1 MVETV
6 CMPAK
11 FSALCRK
18 LTKDQRGI
26 VEKIGLGSLLT
37 IPSMPIQRMLVEKL
51 VENFN
56 VVDRT
61 FTIQG
66 HTLSISPWDVYCILG
81 LQDKGEKIE
90 ISRKQADRKWF
101 NLYKQEGDTAITL
114 KYLEERIPKEA
125 DGDHFARL
133 FVLYAVGTILAPS
146 SKGYVSSCYL
156 ELVVNVSRI
165 KGLNWARFTLE
176 HLLENLALF
185 KSSRRTG
192 LAGNL
197 ALFQVWF
204 FEHFQAA
211 GDGLE
216 YAKHQHPLIRNWD
229 EDKVIKR
236 ARLQAIKKFGA
247 EKVVIELEPN
257 ETKVCT
263 GNDNLR
269 QANGGQY
276 NEGRRH
282 ENFENE
288 DWNENV
294 QQEEVNGDN
303 LRYGTKD
310 EETKM
315 KETMESVGLLLKRC
329 PEFHTVVQML
339 IAGSTM
345 STNYDWKQ
353 CDSSGSSKLRESHSN
368 VQNGSERASPADNKD
383 KSEKAKSCQEP
394 GTAFEREVFSSDLS
408 SSTKRKIHFFSSPT
422 LVQKVKTRIDRQP
435 SKVCKSPYAGIKQ
448 KRVSKPKMNS
458 AKQKSVSKTKTNIA
472 SVGALTKG
480 LKLNDLE
487 LHAISYVC
495 EEMAI
500 HPKKNLVRVGIS
512 QLDATSLKCLV
523 APVEG
528 NTTEKWLHSGIINS
542 YGTML
547 NSDRKNNNAEMKHAV
562 SDAQCQWICKVGRA
576 WIKSG
581 RPRWRLC
588 LELAQELLGADMVF
602 LPMNTSNTHWWLCVL
617 HPGRNEFQVLN
628 SFNWHIDYE
637 QETFE
642 LRCGIHS
649 ILQAILNSSEKLA
662 SRWNNYDIL
671 KWDVVVKD
679 NIPRQYDAC
688 SCGIFT
694 IKYMQYWN
702 GRELTNMFSQ
712 TDMETIRKRMP
723 AELIMTPLNEITSS
737 KDHVL
742 AM

>member
-1 MVETV
+1 M
-6 CMPAK
+6 
-11 FSALCRK
+11 
-18 LTKDQRGI
+18 
-26 VEKIGLGSLLT
+26 GL
-37 IPSMPIQRMLVEKL
+37 
-51 VENFN
+51 
-56 VVDRT
+56 
-61 FTIQG
+61 
-66 HTLSISPWDVYCILG
+66 YCILG

-247 EKVVIELEPN
+247 EKV
-257 ETKVCT
+257 
-263 GNDNLR
+263 
-269 QANGGQY
+269 
-276 NEGRRH
+276 
-282 ENFENE
+282 
-288 DWNENV
+288 

-368 VQNGSERASPADNKD
+368 VQNGSERASLAGNKD

-394 GTAFEREVFSSDLS
+394 GTAFEREA
-408 SSTKRKIHFFSSPT
+408 TKQS
-422 LVQKVKTRIDRQP
+422 LQV
-435 SKVCKSPYAGIKQ
+435 PYAGIKQ

-581 RPRWRLC
+581 RPHWRLY